1 MVRNAAFV
9 ILMFLVGCSGA
20 GSQPDAPTDES
31 GGEPSGSEEA
41 PSSSE
46 ASESAEG
53 SAEKPA
59 SGGESK
65 DAPASA
71 DDLRTVLQLV
81 IDDESLDPFLH
92 LDQPGRFPLAVSG
105 PNLPD
110 GLTKSTKPVK
120 IVEGTGSKKE
130 AVLAF
135 TKIEV
140 QGKHATVQYRY
151 DIEGVRGSATLDK
164 KEHGWELTRSKVVE
178 H

>member
-1 MVRNAAFV
+1 MVRNAAFTV
-9 ILMFLVGCSGA
+9 LMFLVGCSGA
-20 GSQPDAPTDES
+20 GSQPNAPTAES
-31 GGEPSGSEEA
+31 GGEPSGSEPEA
-41 PSSSE
+41 ES
-46 ASESAEG
+46 SESAEG

-59 SGGESK
+59 AAGSEAK
-65 DAPASA
+65 DGPVSA
-71 DDLRTVLQLV
+71 DELRTILQLV
-81 IDDESLDPFLH
+81 IDDDSLDPVLH

-105 PNLPD
+105 PNIPD
-110 GLTKSTKPVK
+110 GLTKSTKPVR

-140 QGKHATVQYRY
+140 QGKRATIQYRY
-151 DIEGVRGSATLDK
+151 DVEGVRGSATLDK